1 MSHIT
6 SERLEDLL
14 EQFMHENPYGDS
26 RELAEFMFNQGWESG
41 MSSTCNLFSSMKYD
55 VEITRIS
62 YATITFTVE
71 ASSEEEAKDLA
82 MDEAYN
88 TSFDE
93 DTAEY
98 EIDGVYES
106 EEDEEEE

>member
-1 MSHIT
+1 
-6 SERLEDLL
+6 
-14 EQFMHENPYGDS
+14 
-26 RELAEFMFNQGWESG
+26 
-41 MSSTCNLFSSMKYD
+41 MKYD

-98 EIDGVYES
+98 EIDDVYES